1 MGGKDSGKAA
11 DDDVHVVP
19 IEDSIDLHFF
29 APRDILSVV
38 DEYLREAQRLGFVEV
53 RLIHGRGKGVQR
65 SRVQDLLTRHP
76 AVVRFGSDGLG
87 STVVELA
94 PRKTKQDRSGH
105 EASADPRTHGVKR
118 DQ

>member
-1 MGGKDSGKAA
+1 MASKGEGPDG
-11 DDDVHVVP
+11 DDVHVVP

-94 PRKTKQDRSGH
+94 KAASGTSG
-105 EASADPRTHGVKR
+105 ESGAVAPKGPPKR
-118 DQ
+118 RG

>member
-1 MGGKDSGKAA
+1 MAGKDESHG
-11 DDDVHVVP
+11 DEDEVHVVP

-38 DEYLREAQRLGFVEV
+38 DEYLREARRLGFTEV
-53 RLIHGRGKGVQR
+53 RLIHGRGKGIQR

-94 PRKTKQDRSGH
+94 PKSRQ
-105 EASADPRTHGVKR
+105 PGVKR

>member
-1 MGGKDSGKAA
+1 MGGKDPEEGAE
-11 DDDVHVVP
+11 DDIHVVP

-38 DEYLREAQRLGFVEV
+38 DEYLREAQRLGLTEV

-94 PRKTKQDRSGH
+94 PSKRQ
-105 EASADPRTHGVKR
+105 PGVKR